1 MLVLSF
7 IILGENIKKLAF
19 LLKRESSCLYVTNE
33 KVIMTF
39 MSSST
44 CEFFLKTFLLEWK

>member
-19 LLKRESSCLYVTNE
+19 LLKRESSYVYVTNE
-33 KVIMTF
+33 KIIMTF
-39 MSSST
+39 HV
-44 CEFFLKTFLLEWK
+44 FINL